1 MKTKFNELRNSLMQ
15 LSKEELAVLFA
26 DVFSSDISDDEH
38 IVIPDCPHCSSSK
51 VIRFGMKNGKQ
62 RYYCKECSKTFLP
75 TTNTVMFMSHFDK
88 TIWQEMLQDTL
99 DGQALAYSEKR
110 LGISHQVAF
119 NMRHKLL
126 LAFQDVREND
136 PVVLSDVSELDE
148 TFVLDC
154 YKGKKLPSEVNRKSR
169 KHGAKAVKR
178 GISNEYVCICTGVQ
192 RKGNVIV
199 ESVNRAKPTS
209 EELAQIF
216 SGHIGNGTLA
226 ITDGLRSYNVLETIA
241 NCTVVDIN
249 HEEGR
254 GMFNLNTANSLH
266 SYIKATYNHY
276 RGVATKYLNRYN
288 ALFSIAFRF
297 TKDMKNNLFS
307 SLCTVGNNCY
317 WHSVGDVRTYQLVN
331 L

>member
-226 ITDGLRSYNVLETIA
+226 ITDGLRSYNILAEIA
-241 NCTVVDIN
+241 DCSVKNAT
-249 HEEGR
+249 EEKSS
-254 GMFNLNTANSLH
+254 FYHLNAH
-266 SYIKATYNHY
+266 
-276 RGVATKYLNRYN
+276 
-288 ALFSIAFRF
+288 
-297 TKDMKNNLFS
+297 
-307 SLCTVGNNCY
+307 CY
-317 WHSVGDVRTYQLVN
+317 FVI
-331 L
+331 

>member
-1 MKTKFNELRNSLMQ
+1 MQ
-15 LSKEELAVLFA
+15 LSKEELAILFA
-26 DVFSSDISDDEH
+26 DVFASDISDDEH
-38 IVIPDCPHCSSSK
+38 IVIPNCPRCSSSK

-88 TIWQEMLQDTL
+88 TIWQEMLQDTI

-126 LAFQDVREND
+126 LAFQNVRENN

-154 YKGKKLPSEVNRKSR
+154 YKGKKLPNEVNRKSR

-192 RKGNVIV
+192 RKGNVII

-216 SGHIGNGTLA
+216 SGHIGDGTLA
-226 ITDGLRSYNVLETIA
+226 ITDGLRSYNILSDIA
-241 NCTVVDIN
+241 DCSVKNAT
-249 HEEGR
+249 EEKSS
-254 GMFNLNTANSLH
+254 FYHLNSVNNLHAF
-266 SYIKATYNHY
+266 IKRHYEFY

-288 ALFSIAFRF
+288 TLFQFAYKCTDELI
-297 TKDMKNNLFS
+297 S
-307 SLCTVGNNCY
+307 SLSDKLFNAGTTSMY
-317 WHSVGDVRTYQLVN
+317 HSIKDIKEMN
-331 L
+331 LLYI